1 MPPIRFMA
9 IASVVCASRLIEP
22 KDIAPVE
29 KRLTMSV
36 AGSTSSTEIGLR
48 PRASALFTVNR
59 PRMVF
64 MRSAELFTISEN
76 SR

>member
-1 MPPIRFMA
+1 MRFIA

-22 KDIAPVE
+22 KDMAPVE
-29 KRLTMSV
+29 KRLTIST
-36 AGSTSSTEIGLR
+36 AGSTSSMETGLR
-48 PRASALFTVNR
+48 PSASADLTLNR

-64 MRSAELFTISEN
+64 MRSAVSFTMSAN